1 MNFTLRFSGGQRADF
16 GNHDFE
22 GILMTALERFSPR
35 LKQVYLYMEDMN
47 GPRGGIDKQCRC
59 VLHLRRLPPI
69 VIQDQDENMHALIH
83 RVANRA
89 AYTLSQYVDRKTS
102 RPQRKRRREAQAAS
116 GGGSDPS
123 TTTAYSP
130 NSHSS

>member
-1 MNFTLRFSGGQRADF
+1 MNFTLRCSGGQRAEF

-22 GILMTALERFSPR
+22 GILLTALKRFSHQ

-69 VIQDQDENMHALIH
+69 VIQDQDENMQALIH

-89 AYTLSQYVDRKTS
+89 AYTLSQSMDRKAN
-102 RPQRKRRREAQAAS
+102 RPQRKRRREIQAAS
-116 GGGSDPS
+116 GGGTD
-123 TTTAYSP
+123 
-130 NSHSS
+130 SHEAASFEPKA